1 MRPNLT
7 PNSIKVQLLNDF
19 MNGRHIIMADDDADD
34 RFLVKAALEDNRIKN
49 PFVFFEDGEN
59 LLNYLFSIKDEPL
72 PALLLLD
79 LNMPKRDG
87 RETLKLLR
95 KDNRWKCIPI
105 IIFSTSNAPEDIY
118 SSYQLGA
125 DCYIIKPSNYE
136 GLKQVLMSICKF
148 WLGKDCE
155 MD

>member
-1 MRPNLT
+1 
-7 PNSIKVQLLNDF
+7 

-49 PFVFFEDGEN
+49 PFVFFEDGEV
-59 LLNYLFSIKDEPL
+59 LLDYLFSVEDDKY

-87 RETLKLLR
+87 REALKMLR
-95 KDNRWKCIPI
+95 SDERWNAIPV
-105 IIFSTSNAPEDIY
+105 IIFSTSNAPDDIY

-125 DCYIIKPSNYE
+125 NCYIIKPSNYE

-148 WLGKDCE
+148 WLGEECDSE
-155 MD
+155 